1 MTMSIPDDRKYTAEH
16 EWAQETEEGVWIVGV
31 TDFAQD
37 QLGDIT
43 LVELPEVG
51 DEVEA
56 GEVLGT
62 VDSVK
67 TFSDLFSPV
76 SGEITEINEA
86 VLENPEVLNQD
97 PYGDGW
103 LVKIRQD
110 GDLVDLMDKPAYS
123 ELLDS
128 LQ

>member
-1 MTMSIPDDRKYTAEH
+1 MTMTIPDDRKYTAEH
-16 EWAQETEEGVWIVGV
+16 EWAQEVDGGVWVVGV

-51 DEVEA
+51 EEVEA

-76 SGEITEINEA
+76 SGEITEVNEA
-86 VLENPEVLNQD
+86 VLDNPEMLNQD
-97 PYGDGW
+97 PYGEGW

-123 ELLDS
+123 ELLES